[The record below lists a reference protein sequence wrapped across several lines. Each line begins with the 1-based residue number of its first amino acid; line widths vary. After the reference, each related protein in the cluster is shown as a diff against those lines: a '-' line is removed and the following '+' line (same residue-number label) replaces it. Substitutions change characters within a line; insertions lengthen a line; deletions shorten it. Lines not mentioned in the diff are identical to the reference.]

1 MKKNFQNPYKERNL
15 TFPVLIVITVISA
28 ALILLS
34 FSIFITEPKQELCD
48 FSITYNDKSYDIKA
62 ATKLLSL
69 EVSKTNSAVE
79 HVSNLLKIYFD
90 QTNKL
95 CKHYRDGV
103 MTSDEYR
110 EDLQKIGERFAL
122 LVNFQSQSP
131 ATKISDSQLP
141 LYSES
146 LELLQPEVEIKNIN
160 FEFQIISD
168 SRILKNGAILKSGD
182 KYHIE
187 LFFPE
192 EQYVYIVLLDS
203 QDLTYRLYPTQLTGQ
218 ENPVKGKLRI
228 PSNYNLNFELDKNTG
243 IEHILI
249 FTQFTRSEALERQL
263 PSITNTTQFISSN
276 NSQLLKQAVQT
287 RGSFV
292 STTQPESAESG
303 PEHVISTFGQAAVE
317 FIIDHR

>member
-110 EDLQKIGERFAL
+110 EDLQKIGERFQDENGNDIPYQVADYGKF
-122 LVNFQSQSP
+122 NSRS
-131 ATKISDSQLP
+131 LP
-141 LYSES
+141 
-146 LELLQPEVEIKNIN
+146 P
-160 FEFQIISD
+160 
-168 SRILKNGAILKSGD
+168 
-182 KYHIE
+182 
-187 LFFPE
+187 
-192 EQYVYIVLLDS
+192 
-203 QDLTYRLYPTQLTGQ
+203 
-218 ENPVKGKLRI
+218 
-228 PSNYNLNFELDKNTG
+228 
-243 IEHILI
+243 
-249 FTQFTRSEALERQL
+249 L
-263 PSITNTTQFISSN
+263 PSYGF
-276 NSQLLKQAVQT
+276 A
-287 RGSFV
+287 
-292 STTQPESAESG
+292 SG
-303 PEHVISTFGQAAVE
+303 L
-317 FIIDHR
+317 